1 MRGRFF
7 WNERTADGLEQSVE
21 YFRQAIA
28 KDPNYAQ
35 SYSGLADAYALLGD
49 WQFAAMTTAEALPRA
64 KAAATKALEL
74 DQTLS
79 EAHTSLAFTLDGFD
93 WDLRR
98 AGEEFQRA
106 IELNPGYVT
115 AHHWYAWHLA
125 LLAQYDEA
133 IAEMR
138 KAQTLDPLSPIINS
152 DLAELLLIAHRNDES
167 IQQSMKTLEIS
178 PDFAM
183 AHNQLAQGYLAK
195 YMPERAIP
203 EFKKA
208 IDLSGGS
215 PTCTAN
221 LARAYVANGDRAK
234 AIEVIAV
241 LRKRSRPGFSYAAEL
256 ASIYA
261 ALGNKDEAIHSLEVG
276 AREKFNPGVLIRPA
290 FDPLRTDPRFQ
301 ALARRIGLPV

>member
-1 MRGRFF
+1 
-7 WNERTADGLEQSVE
+7 
-21 YFRQAIA
+21 
-28 KDPNYAQ
+28 
-35 SYSGLADAYALLGD
+35 
-49 WQFAAMTTAEALPRA
+49 
-64 KAAATKALEL
+64 
-74 DQTLS
+74 
-79 EAHTSLAFTLDGFD
+79 
-93 WDLRR
+93 
-98 AGEEFQRA
+98 
-106 IELNPGYVT
+106 
-115 AHHWYAWHLA
+115 
-125 LLAQYDEA
+125 
-133 IAEMR
+133 
-138 KAQTLDPLSPIINS
+138 
-152 DLAELLLIAHRNDES
+152 
-167 IQQSMKTLEIS
+167 MKTLEIS